1 MRFLALGFFLTTENG
16 FGGVLSIRRSVF
28 LKPSSW
34 DLVMPTY
41 VDRGLPTAHL
51 TAIGRAIAYFSGLDV
66 TLDVAISRLLN
77 VKSGAHAAITVGFGT
92 ESKVDLLESLAET
105 TLAHGPARKE
115 ILALASRIR
124 SAIADRN
131 FIAHAHWLDGGGAKI
146 DGYLGKRNK
155 TGYRQ
160 ESWDA
165 EKIEGIA
172 REFNRIEG
180 DLLEWY
186 FRKTLKRKHVSW
198 HDRRLPPAQQSRPQ
212 DLRALYSATRRLPP
226 RPSGA

>member
-16 FGGVLSIRRSVF
+16 FGGVLSVPAAASF
-28 LKPSSW
+28 ET
-34 DLVMPTY
+34 LVL
-41 VDRGLPTAHL
+41 GLGHANLCGPWFADGAF

-92 ESKVDLLESLAET
+92 ESKVDLLESLADYP
-105 TLAHGPARKE
+105 GPRPGKKRNP
-115 ILALASRIR
+115 SPGQ
-124 SAIADRN
+124 SHPVSDCDRN
-131 FIAHAHWLDGGGAKI
+131 FIAHAHCSTGAAQKSTAISVSETKLDIGR
-146 DGYLGKRNK
+146 D
-155 TGYRQ
+155 
-160 ESWDA
+160 SWDA